1 MLDAYMMSS
10 TVATVT
16 YEDAPVVARL
26 AKEAAEIVSAT
37 SASTNETVLI
47 GRARLA
53 AALAEANARL
63 REWGWPT
70 Y

>member
-1 MLDAYMMSS
+1 MLDAYRMLG
-10 TVATVT
+10 TVLAAT

-37 SASTNETVLI
+37 STSTNEMVLV
-47 GRARLA
+47 GRARIS